1 MTFTV
6 SGHVHFSGTMKG
18 DRLKVETAAQEM
30 LADLAMYAQEK
41 YPEFV
46 WDASPIALWT
56 KASKLVKAHGT
67 RRSSDQSSDS
77 E

>member
-1 MTFTV
+1 MYTV

-18 DRLKVETAAQEM
+18 DRLHVESVTQEM
-30 LADLAMYAQEK
+30 LADLAIYAQEK

-56 KASKLVKAHGT
+56 KVSKLVKVKNGT